1 LSKVLLFRGTFIK
14 NFFNLIINQGV
25 NIFIALLA
33 TRILF
38 ERLGEVQFGF
48 VNLALSVV
56 LLLSI
61 SVSYGYHLNGPKR
74 IALFR
79 DESKKKQI
87 LINEIIVTRIIIAIS
102 MAIFLFCLT
111 YFFGFFKP
119 YSTLLYYSLILL
131 FSEALFPMFYF
142 QGNDKIAW
150 FSLINI
156 FAKGAY
162 LLLIILII
170 KTPNDAIYVNFLFG
184 FTSFLVYII
193 FWIFIYKKEK
203 IKWVWVSIYN
213 IKKRLIENFQFFISS
228 IAGHVSIHSGL
239 IILASFVNN
248 TVLGKFALAQ
258 KIGLLMRM
266 VPVFFTQ
273 AILQKATI
281 LFEKDK
287 IEFKIYVNRIFVIGL
302 VITFLMG
309 LMVIILSKWIIFL
322 LAGSYVVY
330 SENILKIL
338 AFIPFLS
345 MLNFNNMIEI
355 LVNEKK
361 YLLTK
366 ATWITAIIMLIL
378 AIISSYYYG
387 GYGLSIA
394 LVITEIVSFI
404 VYSSLLIKNKHE
416 GV

>member
-248 TVLGKFALAQ
+248 TDLGKFALAQ

>member
-1 LSKVLLFRGTFIK
+1 MFRGTFIK

-162 LLLIILII
+162 LLLIVLII

-193 FWIFIYKKEK
+193 SWIFIYKKEK

-322 LAGSYVVY
+322 LAGSYVIY

-366 ATWITAIIMLIL
+366 ATWITAIIMLVL

>member
-14 NFFNLIINQGV
+14 NFFNLIINQV
-25 NIFIALLA
+25 INIFIALLA

-162 LLLIILII
+162 LLLIVLII